1 MDSEE
6 TGGGDTGRSPAAAA
20 AAAVRRPQWSFLRV
34 VVSFRRWWRE
44 MVVET
49 VHQGEVIE
57 RRRKECALSS
67 RYLFMTAMSAGIAI
81 LGLLLSSPAVVIG
94 AMLLSPLMD
103 PIMGLGFALAI
114 GDYRWLRQSARSLAW
129 GTAMAVGLCA
139 LIVFMSPLQDITPEI
154 ASRTRPSLFDLLVA
168 LFSALAGA
176 YAMIRGREG
185 TIVGVAIAT
194 ALMPPLAVVGFGLA
208 TANWTV
214 FWGALLLYITN
225 FVTIALT
232 VWAMARLYGFSVTLT
247 ERQSRWQNFV
257 LGAVFVALVVPLGL
271 SLRQIAWEAAA
282 ARQVRTELAENF
294 GSAARLSQPE
304 IEFDTDPMRVSAF
317 VWTTSLQPDAEVRAE
332 ESLARALG
340 TPVDVQLKQFLV
352 RDEQS
357 AEEAQLASAKA
368 AEEEAARDRLDDLA
382 ARLAVAA
389 GTSEDEVLLDRQR
402 RRALVRAEPLPGAGL
417 AAYAALEQRI
427 AATEPEWRIE
437 LVPPVSDLPQVAF
450 AGEEPD
456 EPAREAIA
464 LAGWSAKRLGRPL
477 VVSGPEAEAEAVRA
491 LLAEQGARV
500 RLGDAGGALRLA
512 WGDEATQ

>member
-1 MDSEE
+1 
-6 TGGGDTGRSPAAAA
+6 
-20 AAAVRRPQWSFLRV
+20 
-34 VVSFRRWWRE
+34 
-44 MVVET
+44 
-49 VHQGEVIE
+49 
-57 RRRKECALSS
+57 
-67 RYLFMTAMSAGIAI
+67 
-81 LGLLLSSPAVVIG
+81 
-94 AMLLSPLMD
+94 
-103 PIMGLGFALAI
+103 
-114 GDYRWLRQSARSLAW
+114 
-129 GTAMAVGLCA
+129 
-139 LIVFMSPLQDITPEI
+139 
-154 ASRTRPSLFDLLVA
+154 
-168 LFSALAGA
+168 
-176 YAMIRGREG
+176 MIRGREG

-464 LAGWSAKRLGRPL
+464 LAGWSAKRLGRAL

-500 RLGDAGGALRLA
+500 RLGDAGRALRLA
-512 WGDEATQ
+512 WGDEAAQ